1 MARSTPPAR
10 DGTDADRIA
19 HCRRRRAVIGIAD
32 LALFAGVFAA
42 SAATPGPEVVAVTA
56 RSLDSG
62 FRGVSGLAAGI
73 IVGKLTLLG
82 MAMAGLAAVT
92 TAYEPI
98 LRALTWA
105 GAVYLCYLAAKKWRT
120 AGAPVRSMPT
130 RGTSRRAHSV
140 GLGIVLTMS
149 NPVAIGFYVALL
161 PGVIDLTQVH
171 LDDYLLLGLT
181 LITVMAVIIGLYGL
195 AGLRLRRF
203 FDRGG
208 QRVVDRTTAA
218 VFLLCAVF
226 IVLR

>member
-1 MARSTPPAR
+1 MICIS
-10 DGTDADRIA
+10 DI
-19 HCRRRRAVIGIAD
+19 
-32 LALFAGVFAA
+32 ALFAGVFAA
-42 SAATPGPEVVAVTA
+42 SAATPGPEVVAVMA

-82 MAMAGLAAVT
+82 MAMAGLAAAT
-92 TAYEPI
+92 AAYEPI

-105 GAVYLCYLAAKKWRT
+105 GAGYLCYLAAKKWRA
-120 AGAPVRSMPT
+120 AGTSVRSAPA
-130 RGTSRRAHSV
+130 RHTSRRAHSV

-161 PGVIDLTQVH
+161 PGVIDLTHVRVE
-171 LDDYLLLGLT
+171 DYLLLGLT
-181 LITVMAVIIGLYGL
+181 LTTVMAVIIGLYGL
-195 AGLRLRRF
+195 AGMRLRRF
-203 FDRGG
+203 FERGG
-208 QRVVDRTTAA
+208 QRIVDRTTAA

>member
-1 MARSTPPAR
+1 M
-10 DGTDADRIA
+10 
-19 HCRRRRAVIGIAD
+19 IGIAD
-32 LALFAGVFAA
+32 IALFAGVFAA

-82 MAMAGLAAVT
+82 MAMAGLAAVA

-120 AGAPVRSMPT
+120 AGTSVRSVPT

-149 NPVAIGFYVALL
+149 NPVAFGFYVALL
-161 PGVIDLTQVH
+161 PGVIDLAHVH
-171 LDDYLLLGLT
+171 VEDYLLLGLT
-181 LITVMAVIIGLYGL
+181 LTTVMAVIIGLYGF
-195 AGLRLRRF
+195 AGMRLRRF

-208 QRVVDRTTAA
+208 QRIVDRTTAG

>member
-1 MARSTPPAR
+1 M
-10 DGTDADRIA
+10 
-19 HCRRRRAVIGIAD
+19 IGITD
-32 LALFAGVFAA
+32 IALFAGVFAA

-56 RSLDSG
+56 RTLDSG

-82 MAMAGLAAVT
+82 VAMAGLAAAT
-92 TAYEPI
+92 AAYEPI

-120 AGAPVRSMPT
+120 AGTSVRSMST
-130 RGTSRRAHSV
+130 RGTSRRAHSF

-161 PGVIDLTQVH
+161 PSVIDLSHVH
-171 LDDYLLLGLT
+171 VEDYLLLGLT
-181 LITVMAVIIGLYGL
+181 LTTVMAVIIGLYGF
-195 AGLRLRRF
+195 AGMRLRRF

-208 QRVVDRTTAA
+208 QRIVDRTTAG

>member
-1 MARSTPPAR
+1 M
-10 DGTDADRIA
+10 
-19 HCRRRRAVIGIAD
+19 IGIAD

-82 MAMAGLAAVT
+82 MAMAGLAAAT
-92 TAYEPI
+92 AAYEPI

-120 AGAPVRSMPT
+120 AGAPALSVPT
-130 RGTSRRAHSV
+130 RDTPRRAHSV

-149 NPVAIGFYVALL
+149 NPVAVGFYVALL
-161 PGVIDLTQVH
+161 PSVLDLTQVH

-181 LITVMAVIIGLYGL
+181 LTTVMAVIIGLYGL

-208 QRVVDRTTAA
+208 QRIVDRTTAG

>member
-1 MARSTPPAR
+1 M
-10 DGTDADRIA
+10 
-19 HCRRRRAVIGIAD
+19 IGIAD

-82 MAMAGLAAVT
+82 MAMAGLAAAT
-92 TAYEPI
+92 AAYEPI
-98 LRALTWA
+98 LRVLTWA
-105 GAVYLCYLAAKKWRT
+105 GAGYLCYLAAKKWRT
-120 AGAPVRSMPT
+120 AGAPALSVPT
-130 RGTSRRAHSV
+130 RDTPRRAHSV

-161 PGVIDLTQVH
+161 SSVIDLTQVH

-181 LITVMAVIIGLYGL
+181 LTTVMAVIIGLYGL

-208 QRVVDRTTAA
+208 QRIVDRTTAG

>member
-1 MARSTPPAR
+1 
-10 DGTDADRIA
+10 
-19 HCRRRRAVIGIAD
+19 VIGIAD
-32 LALFAGVFAA
+32 IALFAGVFAA

-62 FRGVSGLAAGI
+62 FRGVSGLAVGI

-120 AGAPVRSMPT
+120 AGAPALSVPT
-130 RGTSRRAHSV
+130 LDTPRRAHSV
-140 GLGIVLTMS
+140 GLGIVFTMS

-161 PGVIDLTQVH
+161 PSVIDLTQVH

-181 LITVMAVIIGLYGL
+181 LTTVMAVIIGLYGL

-208 QRVVDRTTAA
+208 QRIVDRTTAG

>member
-1 MARSTPPAR
+1 M
-10 DGTDADRIA
+10 
-19 HCRRRRAVIGIAD
+19 IGIAD

>member
-1 MARSTPPAR
+1 M
-10 DGTDADRIA
+10 
-19 HCRRRRAVIGIAD
+19 IGIAD
-32 LALFAGVFAA
+32 LALFAGVFTA
-42 SAATPGPEVVAVTA
+42 SAATPGPEVVAVMA

-62 FRGVSGLAAGI
+62 FRGVPGLAAGI
-73 IVGKLTLLG
+73 VVGKLTLLG
-82 MAMAGLAAVT
+82 MAMAGLAAVA

-105 GAVYLCYLAAKKWRT
+105 GAGYLCYLAAKKWRT
-120 AGAPVRSMPT
+120 AGAPALSVPT
-130 RGTSRRAHSV
+130 RDTPRRAYSV

-161 PGVIDLTQVH
+161 PGVIDLTHVH
-171 LDDYLLLGLT
+171 VEDYLLLGLT
-181 LITVMAVIIGLYGL
+181 LTTVMAVIIGLYGL

-208 QRVVDRTTAA
+208 QRIVDRTTAA